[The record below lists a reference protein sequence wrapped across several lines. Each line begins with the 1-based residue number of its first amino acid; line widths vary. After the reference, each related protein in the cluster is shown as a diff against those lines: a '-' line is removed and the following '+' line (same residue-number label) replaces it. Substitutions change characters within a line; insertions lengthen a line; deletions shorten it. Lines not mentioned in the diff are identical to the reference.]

1 MAESIR
7 SYRSWSQI
15 RYVAKTKLLTPITH
29 ESLSLTAL
37 APIVCFLILVGA
49 GMTLHR
55 RGAKV
60 AQRSEWRP
68 LRNLCVLCASA
79 VKRHSKPS
87 ELRENDNRISSEVRI
102 LEPPPDFSMLPPSY
116 AHLSFS
122 LKWLIEMTRF
132 A

>member
-1 MAESIR
+1 MGTESIR

-49 GMTLHR
+49 GRALHR
-55 RGAKV
+55 RGAKDAKV

-79 VKRHSKPS
+79 VKRHFKPS
-87 ELRENDNRISSEVRI
+87 ELREHDNRISSEVRI
-102 LEPPPDFSMLPPSY
+102 LEPTPDFSCCLLLM
-116 AHLSFS
+116 H
-122 LKWLIEMTRF
+122 I
-132 A
+132 